1 MAVCACLLDEDAK
14 ASLRISQAIDR
25 ELSQH
30 KKETAR
36 EFKLLLLGRLIRVH
50 LHVVDKALGGAY
62 IYMYKKCC
70 GLFGG
75 RDLCHSRWKK
85 CYRRVS

>member
-1 MAVCACLLDEDAK
+1 MAVCTCLLDEDAK

-36 EFKLLLLGRLIRVH
+36 EFKLLLLGRFIRVH
-50 LHVVDKALGGAY
+50 LGVHV
-62 IYMYKKCC
+62 
-70 GLFGG
+70 
-75 RDLCHSRWKK
+75 H
-85 CYRRVS
+85 VS